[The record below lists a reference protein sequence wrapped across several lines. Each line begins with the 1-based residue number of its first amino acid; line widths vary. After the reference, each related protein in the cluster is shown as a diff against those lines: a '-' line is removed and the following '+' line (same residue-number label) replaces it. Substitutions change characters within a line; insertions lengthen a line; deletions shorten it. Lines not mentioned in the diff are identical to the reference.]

1 MLEKMGEFS
10 NVCMKGL
17 MAIPPIS
24 RFPGENLQYFQ
35 KMFQLSVDI
44 REKINDNVTVD
55 CLSMGMSD
63 DYPDAICCGST
74 MIRVG
79 TAIFGARDYSKL
91 SSN

>member
-1 MLEKMGEFS
+1 
-10 NVCMKGL
+10 MKGL
-17 MAIPPIS
+17 MVIPQIS

-63 DYPDAICCGST
+63 DYMDAIACGST

-79 TAIFGARDYSKL
+79 TAIFGARNY
-91 SSN
+91 NI